1 MQILFNVFIFDID
14 DGMEGTLYRA
24 YEWQWNGWGRQVI
37 YT

>member
-1 MQILFNVFIFDID
+1 MQILFNVFIFD

-24 YEWQWNGWGRQVI
+24 YEWQWNGWGREVI